1 MLPLRRRPGRRAC
14 WRVAP
19 ADARCS
25 RPAPADAVSASPS
38 SYGRLGRVRKIHVIG
53 IGAGDPEQLTLQA
66 VKALR
71 STDVFFVLDKGEVKS
86 DLVQLRLDM
95 LDAHLEA
102 GTYRLVE
109 ARDPERDRAAGGAA
123 YSPAVGDWRSAR
135 ADLYERLIA
144 EELGEDERGAFLVW
158 GDPALYDSTLGI
170 LQEVLER
177 GRITFSYDVV
187 PGISSVSAL
196 VARHR
201 TGLNRV
207 AGPVQITTGRRLA
220 EGFPEGV
227 DDVVVMLDA
236 HQTFRR
242 YADQD
247 IDIYWGAYIGTP
259 DEILASGPIAEAA
272 PRIERLRAEA
282 RERKGWI
289 MDTYLL
295 RRHKRDLP

>member
-1 MLPLRRRPGRRAC
+1 MRQTRG
-14 WRVAP
+14 
-19 ADARCS
+19 
-25 RPAPADAVSASPS
+25 
-38 SYGRLGRVRKIHVIG
+38 VRKIHVIG
-53 IGAGDPEQLTLQA
+53 IGAGDPDQLTLQA
-66 VKALR
+66 VRALR
-71 STDVFFVLDKGEVKS
+71 STDVFFILEKGEVKD
-86 DLVQLRLDM
+86 DLTRLRRDM
-95 LDAHLEA
+95 LDAHLPDGA
-102 GTYRLVE
+102 PYRVVE
-109 ARDPERDRAAGGAA
+109 ARDPERDRSAGGAA

-135 ADLYERLIA
+135 ADIYERLIA
-144 EELGEDERGAFLVW
+144 EELGEDESGAFLVW

-170 LQEVLER
+170 LQEILRR
-177 GRITFSYDVV
+177 GSLTFEYDVV

-207 AGPVQITTGRRLA
+207 ARPVQITTGRRLA

-236 HQTFRR
+236 HRTFRQ

-259 DEILASGPIAEAA
+259 DEILVSGPIGEAA

-295 RRHKRDLP
+295 RRNPRE

>member
-1 MLPLRRRPGRRAC
+1 M
-14 WRVAP
+14 
-19 ADARCS
+19 
-25 RPAPADAVSASPS
+25 AV
-38 SYGRLGRVRKIHVIG
+38 RTIHVIG

-66 VKALR
+66 VRALQN
-71 STDVFFVLDKGEVKS
+71 TDVFFVLDKGEAKA
-86 DLVQLRLDM
+86 DLVRLRRDM
-95 LDAHLEA
+95 LETHVPA
-102 GTYRLVE
+102 GTYRIVE
-109 ARDPERDRAAGGAA
+109 ARDPERDRSAGGAA

-135 ADLYERLIA
+135 AGIYERLIA
-144 EELGEDERGAFLVW
+144 EELGEDQSGAFLVW

-170 LQEVLER
+170 LEEILER
-177 GRITFSYDVV
+177 GAVAFEYDVV
-187 PGISSVSAL
+187 PGISSVSSL

-207 AGPVQITTGRRLA
+207 ARPVQITTGRRLA
-220 EGFPEGV
+220 EGFPKDA

-236 HQTFRR
+236 HQTFRQ

-247 IDIYWGAYIGTP
+247 IDIYWGAYLGTP
-259 DEILASGPIAEAA
+259 DEILDSGPIAEAA

-295 RRHKRDLP
+295 RRNPRDR

>member
-1 MLPLRRRPGRRAC
+1 
-14 WRVAP
+14 
-19 ADARCS
+19 
-25 RPAPADAVSASPS
+25 
-38 SYGRLGRVRKIHVIG
+38 VREIHVIG
-53 IGAGDPEQLTLQA
+53 IGAGDPDQLTLQA
-66 VKALR
+66 VRALR
-71 STDVFFVLDKGEVKS
+71 ETDVFFVLDKGEAKA
-86 DLVQLRLDM
+86 DLVRLRRDILRT
-95 LDAHLEA
+95 HVPE
-102 GTYRLVE
+102 GTYRVVE
-109 ARDPERDRAAGGAA
+109 ARDPERDRSAGGAA

-135 ADLYERLIA
+135 ADIYERLIA
-144 EELGEDERGAFLVW
+144 EELGADQRGAFLVW

-170 LQEVLER
+170 LEEVRAR
-177 GRITFSYDVV
+177 GTVDFAYDVI

-207 AGPVQITTGRRLA
+207 ARPVQITTGRRLA
-220 EGFPEGV
+220 EGFPDGV

-236 HQTFRR
+236 RQTFRQ

-259 DEILASGPIAEAA
+259 DEILVSGPLAEAA
-272 PRIERLRAEA
+272 PRIERLRAQA

-295 RRHKRDLP
+295 RRRPKE

>member
-1 MLPLRRRPGRRAC
+1 MGQTRG
-14 WRVAP
+14 
-19 ADARCS
+19 
-25 RPAPADAVSASPS
+25 
-38 SYGRLGRVRKIHVIG
+38 VRKIHVIG

-66 VKALR
+66 VRALR
-71 STDVFFVLDKGEVKS
+71 SADVFFILDKGEVKS
-86 DLVQLRLDM
+86 DLTQLRRDM
-95 LDAHLEA
+95 LDAHIPE
-102 GTYRLVE
+102 GTYRVVE
-109 ARDPERDRAAGGAA
+109 ARDPERDRSAGGTA

-135 ADLYERLIA
+135 AGIYEQLIA
-144 EELGEDERGAFLVW
+144 EELGEDETGAFLVW

-170 LQEVLER
+170 LEEVLDKGAVAFE
-177 GRITFSYDVV
+177 YDVV

-207 AGPVQITTGRRLA
+207 ARPVQITTGRRLA
-220 EGFPEGV
+220 EGFPDGV

-236 HQTFRR
+236 HQTFRQ

-259 DEILASGPIAEAA
+259 DEILASGPISETA
-272 PRIERLRAEA
+272 PRIESLRAEA

-295 RRHKRDLP
+295 RRNPKGQ

>member
-1 MLPLRRRPGRRAC
+1 M
-14 WRVAP
+14 
-19 ADARCS
+19 
-25 RPAPADAVSASPS
+25 
-38 SYGRLGRVRKIHVIG
+38 IHVIG
-53 IGAGDPEQLTLQA
+53 IGAGDPRQLTLQA
-66 VKALR
+66 VEALR
-71 STDVFFVLDKGEVKS
+71 STDVFFLLDKGEVKA
-86 DLVQLRLDM
+86 DLVRLRRDM
-95 LDAHLEA
+95 LETHVPE
-102 GTYRLVE
+102 GTYRIVE
-109 ARDPERDRAAGGAA
+109 ARDPERDRSAGGSA

-135 ADLYERLIA
+135 AGVYERMIA
-144 EELGEDERGAFLVW
+144 EELAEDESGAFLVW

-170 LQEVLER
+170 LEEILER
-177 GRITFSYDVV
+177 GAVDFEYDVV
-187 PGISSVSAL
+187 PGVSSVSSL

-207 AGPVQITTGRRLA
+207 ARPVQITTGRRLA

-236 HQTFRR
+236 HQAFRR

-247 IDIYWGAYIGTP
+247 IDIYWGAYLGTP

-295 RRHKRDLP
+295 RRDPGDG

>member
-1 MLPLRRRPGRRAC
+1 M
-14 WRVAP
+14 
-19 ADARCS
+19 
-25 RPAPADAVSASPS
+25 
-38 SYGRLGRVRKIHVIG
+38 RKIHVIG
-53 IGAGDPEQLTLQA
+53 IGAGDPDQLTLQA
-66 VKALR
+66 VRALR
-71 STDVFFVLDKGEVKS
+71 DTDVFFVLDKGEVKG
-86 DLVQLRLDM
+86 DLTRLRRDL
-95 LDAHLEA
+95 LEAHLPE
-102 GTYRLVE
+102 GGYRVVE
-109 ARDPERDRAAGGAA
+109 ARDPERDRRAGGAA
-123 YSPAVGDWRSAR
+123 YSPAVGDWRGAR
-135 ADLYERLIA
+135 ADIYERLISQ
-144 EELGEDERGAFLVW
+144 ELGEDQSGAFLVW
-158 GDPALYDSTLGI
+158 GDPALYDSTLGV
-170 LQEVLER
+170 LEEVLAR
-177 GRITFSYDVV
+177 GTVAFDHDVV

-207 AGPVQITTGRRLA
+207 ARPVQITTGRRLA

-242 YADQD
+242 YAEED

-259 DEILASGPIAEAA
+259 DEILVSGPLAEAG

-295 RRHKRDLP
+295 RRNPTER

>member
-1 MLPLRRRPGRRAC
+1 M
-14 WRVAP
+14 
-19 ADARCS
+19 
-25 RPAPADAVSASPS
+25 
-38 SYGRLGRVRKIHVIG
+38 RKIHVIG
-53 IGAGDPEQLTLQA
+53 IGAGDPDQLTLQA
-66 VKALR
+66 VRALR

-86 DLVQLRLDM
+86 DLTQLRRDM
-95 LDAHLEA
+95 LDTHIPD
-102 GTYRLVE
+102 GGYRVVE
-109 ARDPERDRAAGGAA
+109 ARDPERDRRAGGAA

-135 ADLYERLIA
+135 AGIYERLITH
-144 EELGEDERGAFLVW
+144 ELGPDESGAFLVW
-158 GDPALYDSTLGI
+158 GDPALYDSTLAI
-170 LQEVLER
+170 LEEVLAR
-177 GRITFSYDVV
+177 GAVAFAYDVV

-207 AGPVQITTGRRLA
+207 ARPVQITTGRRLA

-236 HQTFRR
+236 HQAFRQ
-242 YADQD
+242 YAGQD
-247 IDIYWGAYIGTP
+247 VDIYWGAYIGTP
-259 DEILASGPIAEAA
+259 DEILVSGPLAEAG

-295 RRHKRDLP
+295 RRNPRDA

>member
-1 MLPLRRRPGRRAC
+1 M
-14 WRVAP
+14 
-19 ADARCS
+19 
-25 RPAPADAVSASPS
+25 
-38 SYGRLGRVRKIHVIG
+38 RKIHVIG

-66 VKALR
+66 VRALR

-86 DLVQLRLDM
+86 DLTRLRRDM
-95 LDAHLEA
+95 LDTHLPE
-102 GTYRLVE
+102 GSYRVVE
-109 ARDPERDRAAGGAA
+109 ARDPERDRSAGGAA
-123 YSPAVGDWRSAR
+123 YTGAVEDWRSAR
-135 ADLYERLIA
+135 AGIYERLIA
-144 EELGEDERGAFLVW
+144 EELGEDEAGAFLVW

-170 LQEVLER
+170 LEEVLDR
-177 GRITFSYDVV
+177 GTVAFEYDVV

-201 TGLNRV
+201 TGLSRV
-207 AGPVQITTGRRLA
+207 ARPVQITTGRRLA
-220 EGFPEGV
+220 EGFPQGV

-236 HQTFRR
+236 QQAFRR

-247 IDIYWGAYIGTP
+247 VDIYWGAYIGTP

-295 RRHKRDLP
+295 RRNPKAR

>member
-1 MLPLRRRPGRRAC
+1 M
-14 WRVAP
+14 
-19 ADARCS
+19 
-25 RPAPADAVSASPS
+25 
-38 SYGRLGRVRKIHVIG
+38 RKIHVIG
-53 IGAGDPEQLTLQA
+53 IGAGDPDQLTLQA
-66 VKALR
+66 VRALR
-71 STDVFFVLDKGEVKS
+71 STDVFFILEKGDLKS
-86 DLVQLRLDM
+86 DLTRLRRDM
-95 LDAHLEA
+95 LDAHIPE
-102 GTYRLVE
+102 GSSYRVVE
-109 ARDPERDRAAGGAA
+109 ARDPERDRSAGGAA

-135 ADLYERLIA
+135 AGIYERLIA
-144 EELGEDERGAFLVW
+144 EELGQEESGAFLVW
-158 GDPALYDSTLGI
+158 GDPALYDSTIGI
-170 LQEVLER
+170 LDEVRER
-177 GRITFSYDVV
+177 GAVDFEYDVV

-236 HQTFRR
+236 HQTFRK
-242 YADQD
+242 YAEQD

-259 DEILASGPIAEAA
+259 DEILVSGPIAEAA

-295 RRHKRDLP
+295 RRNSED

>member
-1 MLPLRRRPGRRAC
+1 M
-14 WRVAP
+14 
-19 ADARCS
+19 
-25 RPAPADAVSASPS
+25 
-38 SYGRLGRVRKIHVIG
+38 RKIHVIG

-66 VKALR
+66 VRALR
-71 STDVFFVLDKGEVKS
+71 STDVFFVLDKGEAKS
-86 DLVQLRLDM
+86 DLTRLRRDM
-95 LDAHLEA
+95 LETHIPHGSA
-102 GTYRLVE
+102 YRVVE
-109 ARDPERDRAAGGAA
+109 ARDPERDRKAGGAQ

-135 ADLYERLIA
+135 AGIYERLIA
-144 EELGEDERGAFLVW
+144 EELGESESGAFLVW
-158 GDPALYDSTLGI
+158 GDPALYDSTIGI
-170 LQEVLER
+170 LEEVLER
-177 GRITFSYDVV
+177 GTVAFEYEVV
-187 PGISSVSAL
+187 PGVSSVSAL

-207 AGPVQITTGRRLA
+207 ARPVQITTGRRLA
-220 EGFPEGV
+220 EGFPDGV

-236 HQTFRR
+236 HQTFLK

-295 RRHKRDLP
+295 RRHPRE

>member
-1 MLPLRRRPGRRAC
+1 MRQTRG
-14 WRVAP
+14 
-19 ADARCS
+19 
-25 RPAPADAVSASPS
+25 
-38 SYGRLGRVRKIHVIG
+38 VRKIHVIG
-53 IGAGDPEQLTLQA
+53 IGAGDPDQLTLQA

-71 STDVFFVLDKGEVKS
+71 STDVFFVLGKGETKA
-86 DLVQLRLDM
+86 DLVRLRRDI
-95 LDAHLEA
+95 LDAHLPGGA
-102 GTYRLVE
+102 YRLVE
-109 ARDPERDRAAGGAA
+109 ARDPERDRAADGAA

-135 ADLYERLIA
+135 ADICQRLIT
-144 EELGEDERGAFLVW
+144 EELGEDESGAFLVW

-170 LQEVLER
+170 LEEILDR
-177 GRITFSYDVV
+177 GAVAFTYDVV

-220 EGFPEGV
+220 EGLPDGV

-236 HQTFRR
+236 HQAFRR
-242 YADQD
+242 YAGED

-259 DEILASGPIAEAA
+259 DEILVSGPIAEAA

-295 RRHKRDLP
+295 RRRPRG

>member
-1 MLPLRRRPGRRAC
+1 MRT
-14 WRVAP
+14 
-19 ADARCS
+19 
-25 RPAPADAVSASPS
+25 
-38 SYGRLGRVRKIHVIG
+38 IHVIG

-66 VKALR
+66 VRALR
-71 STDVFFVLDKGEVKS
+71 GTDVFFVLDKGEAKS
-86 DLVQLRLDM
+86 DLVRLRRDM
-95 LDAHLEA
+95 LEAHVPE
-102 GTYRLVE
+102 GTYRVVE
-109 ARDPERDRAAGGAA
+109 ARDPERDRSAGGAA

-135 ADLYERLIA
+135 AGIYERLIA
-144 EELGEDERGAFLVW
+144 EELGEDETGAFLVW

-170 LQEVLER
+170 LEEILER
-177 GRITFSYDVV
+177 GSVAFEYDVV
-187 PGISSVSAL
+187 PGISSVSSL

-207 AGPVQITTGRRLA
+207 ARPVQITTGRRLA
-220 EGFPEGV
+220 EGFPEDA

-236 HQTFRR
+236 HQAFRR

-247 IDIYWGAYIGTP
+247 IDIYWGAYLGTP
-259 DEILASGPIAEAA
+259 DEILDSGPIAEAA

-295 RRHKRDLP
+295 RRNPGDR

>member
-1 MLPLRRRPGRRAC
+1 M
-14 WRVAP
+14 
-19 ADARCS
+19 
-25 RPAPADAVSASPS
+25 
-38 SYGRLGRVRKIHVIG
+38 RKIHVIG

-66 VKALR
+66 VRALR
-71 STDVFFVLDKGEVKS
+71 ETDVFFVLDKGEVKS
-86 DLVQLRLDM
+86 DLVELRRDM
-95 LDAHLEA
+95 LRTHIPE
-102 GTYRLVE
+102 GTYRVVR
-109 ARDPERDRAAGGAA
+109 ARDPERDRSAGGAA

-135 ADLYERLIA
+135 ADIYERLIA
-144 EELGEDERGAFLVW
+144 EELGEGGTGAFLVW
-158 GDPALYDSTLGI
+158 GDPALYDSTIGI
-170 LQEVLER
+170 LEEVLAR
-177 GRITFSYDVV
+177 GAVEFTYDVV

-207 AGPVQITTGRRLA
+207 ARPVQITTGRRLA

-236 HQTFRR
+236 RQTFRQ
-242 YADQD
+242 YADQEL
-247 IDIYWGAYIGTP
+247 DIYWGAYIGTP
-259 DEILASGPIAEAA
+259 DEILASGPIAEAS

-295 RRHKRDLP
+295 RRRPKE

>member
-1 MLPLRRRPGRRAC
+1 M
-14 WRVAP
+14 
-19 ADARCS
+19 
-25 RPAPADAVSASPS
+25 
-38 SYGRLGRVRKIHVIG
+38 RKIHVIG
-53 IGAGDPEQLTLQA
+53 IGAGDPDQLTLQA
-66 VKALR
+66 VRALR
-71 STDVFFVLDKGEVKS
+71 STDVFFILEKGEVKD
-86 DLVQLRLDM
+86 DLTRLRRDM
-95 LDAHLEA
+95 LDAHLPDGA
-102 GTYRLVE
+102 PYRVVE
-109 ARDPERDRAAGGAA
+109 ARDPERDRSAGGAA

-135 ADLYERLIA
+135 ADIYERLIA
-144 EELGEDERGAFLVW
+144 EELGEDESGAFLVW

-170 LQEVLER
+170 LQEILRR
-177 GRITFSYDVV
+177 GSLTFEYDVV

-207 AGPVQITTGRRLA
+207 ARPVQITTGRRLA

-236 HQTFRR
+236 HRTFRQ

-259 DEILASGPIAEAA
+259 DEILVSGPIGEAA

-295 RRHKRDLP
+295 RRNPRE

>member
-1 MLPLRRRPGRRAC
+1 M
-14 WRVAP
+14 
-19 ADARCS
+19 
-25 RPAPADAVSASPS
+25 
-38 SYGRLGRVRKIHVIG
+38 RKIHVIG

-71 STDVFFVLDKGEVKS
+71 STDVFFILEKGEVKS
-86 DLVQLRLDM
+86 DLTRLRRDM
-95 LDAHLEA
+95 LDAHIPE
-102 GTYRLVE
+102 GQPYRVVE
-109 ARDPERDRAAGGAA
+109 ATDPERDRKAGGAD

-135 ADLYERLIA
+135 AGIYERLIA
-144 EELGEDERGAFLVW
+144 EELADGESGAFLVW
-158 GDPALYDSTLGI
+158 GDPALYDSTIGI
-170 LQEVLER
+170 LEEVRER
-177 GRITFSYDVV
+177 GGVEFEYVVV

-207 AGPVQITTGRRLA
+207 ARPVQITTGRRLA

-236 HQTFRR
+236 HQTFRQ

-272 PRIERLRAEA
+272 PRIERLRAKA

-295 RRHKRDLP
+295 RRHPEDRER

>member
-1 MLPLRRRPGRRAC
+1 M
-14 WRVAP
+14 
-19 ADARCS
+19 
-25 RPAPADAVSASPS
+25 
-38 SYGRLGRVRKIHVIG
+38 IG

-66 VKALR
+66 VRALR
-71 STDVFFVLDKGEVKS
+71 GTDVFFVLDKGEAKA
-86 DLVQLRLDM
+86 DLVRLRRDM
-95 LDAHLEA
+95 LETHVPE
-102 GTYRLVE
+102 GTYRIVE
-109 ARDPERDRAAGGAA
+109 ARDPERDRSAGGVA

-135 ADLYERLIA
+135 AGIYERLIA
-144 EELGEDERGAFLVW
+144 EELGEDESGAFLVW

-170 LQEVLER
+170 LEEILER
-177 GRITFSYDVV
+177 GAVEFAYDVV
-187 PGISSVSAL
+187 PGISSVSSL

-207 AGPVQITTGRRLA
+207 ARPVQITTGRRLA
-220 EGFPEGV
+220 EGFPEDV

-236 HQTFRR
+236 HQAFRR

-247 IDIYWGAYIGTP
+247 IDIYWGAYLGTP
-259 DEILASGPIAEAA
+259 DEILDSGPISEVA

-295 RRHKRDLP
+295 RRNPRDR